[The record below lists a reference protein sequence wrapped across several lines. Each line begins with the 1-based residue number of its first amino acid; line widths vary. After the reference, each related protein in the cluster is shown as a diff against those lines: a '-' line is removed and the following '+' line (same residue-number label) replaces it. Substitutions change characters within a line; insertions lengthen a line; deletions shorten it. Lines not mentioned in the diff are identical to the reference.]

1 MLTLITKAN
10 DSYWYEFK
18 KIKSIKDLFKLYPIT
33 IVETNDFQDW
43 TEDEL
48 LTHWDGFKKEDI
60 PLMNKAKVHVTIYN
74 DYVE

>member
-1 MLTLITKAN
+1 MLALITKAN

-18 KIKSIKDLFKLYPIT
+18 KMKSIKDLFKLYPVV
-33 IVETNDFQDW
+33 IVETNDYQNW

-48 LTHWDGFKKEDI
+48 LTSWDGFKRKDI
-60 PLMNKAKVHVTIYN
+60 PLMNKAKIHVTIYN

>member
-1 MLTLITKAN
+1 MLALITKAN

-18 KIKSIKDLFKLYPIT
+18 KMKSIKDLFKLYPIV
-33 IVETNDFQDW
+33 IVETNDFQNW

-48 LTHWDGFKKEDI
+48 LNCWDGFEKKDV

>member
-1 MLTLITKAN
+1 MLALITKAN

-18 KIKSIKDLFKLYPIT
+18 EMKSIKDLFKLYPIT
-33 IVETNDFQDW
+33 IVEKNVFQDW

-48 LTHWDGFKKEDI
+48 LTDWYGFKKEDI